1 MDFCV
6 NVERMKLSLL
16 KPAMYNPRTIS
27 EDAFS
32 GLGKSLERFG
42 ILANIVWNRRTGNIV
57 GGHQRYKQLIEK
69 GIKETDVIVVD
80 LDDTEEVTLNIALNS
95 GAIKGDFTQGAIA
108 ALRMTEAKIGEAF
121 QEIKLD
127 GLLEKLEKKN
137 KKKEKKPKKD
147 GDGYQDADP
156 MNMQI
161 ELTEPIIN
169 CPHCGSKWEMDSKK
183 VIFDN
188 SSSVVDA
195 KEEKDGEDKS
205 I

>member
-6 NVERMKLSLL
+6 NVERMKLDDLH
-16 KPAMYNPRTIS
+16 PASYNPRSIS

-57 GGHQRYKQLIEK
+57 GGHQRFKQLREK
-69 GIKETDVIVVD
+69 GIQETDVIVVD
-80 LDDTEEVTLNIALNS
+80 LDDTDEVALNIALNS
-95 GAIKGDFTQGAIA
+95 GSIKGDFTQGAIA
-108 ALRMTEAKIGEAF
+108 ALRMTEARIGEAF

-147 GDGYQDADP
+147 GDGYQDGEP
-156 MNMQI
+156 
-161 ELTEPIIN
+161 LTNHFEVDESIIN
-169 CPHCGSKWEMDSKK
+169 CPHCGSKWKMNTQE
-183 VIFDN
+183 VILDN
-188 SSSVVDA
+188 SGSL
-195 KEEKDGEDKS
+195 EKKDSENADGD
-205 I
+205 

>member
-1 MDFCV
+1 
-6 NVERMKLSLL
+6 MKLKDL

-57 GGHQRYKQLIEK
+57 GGHQRYKQLRER
-69 GIKETDVIVVD
+69 GIDETDVIVVD

-95 GAIKGDFTQGAIA
+95 PEIQGDFTQGAIA
-108 ALRMTEAKIGEAF
+108 ALRMTEARIGQAF

-127 GLLEKLEKKN
+127 GLLSILEKKS

-147 GDGYQDADP
+147 GDVYQEADP
-156 MNMQI
+156 IDLQV

-169 CPHCGSKWEMDSKK
+169 CPNCGSKWEMNSKK
-183 VIFDN
+183 VILDT
-188 SSSVVDA
+188 SSVTEENKDA
-195 KEEKDGEDKS
+195 EDKDS
-205 I
+205 IDN